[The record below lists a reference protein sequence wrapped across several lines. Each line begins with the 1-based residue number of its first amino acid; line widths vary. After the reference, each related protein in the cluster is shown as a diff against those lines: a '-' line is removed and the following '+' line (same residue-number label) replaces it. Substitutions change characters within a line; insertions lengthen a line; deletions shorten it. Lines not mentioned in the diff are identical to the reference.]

1 MFSLVTGQN
10 PEQCGD
16 KQKHVQIH
24 FATPRTPGENGR
36 LRPFSGRTAFHAFA
50 RCSDNAL
57 VRLRRKIRPTANA
70 CRNRSKVIA
79 LTLSRAGREPPG
91 KQVKSQ
97 LIAVIVYNYLY

>member
-36 LRPFSGRTAFHAFA
+36 LPHRARFQAGPPSTFLQDALITPLCAPGARYGRLQT
-50 RCSDNAL
+50 
-57 VRLRRKIRPTANA
+57 
-70 CRNRSKVIA
+70 
-79 LTLSRAGREPPG
+79 RAETV
-91 KQVKSQ
+91 QKS
-97 LIAVIVYNYLY
+97 LP